1 MWHLESM
8 CNQSNLMD
16 TKKFKV
22 SDKIFLHK
30 KCCLLV
36 SFFVANNRMNLIAL
50 NQNHLHANG
59 HLNLPWFFIFVR
71 LFIFVGNQ
79 MWLGAIKIE
88 SQSCIN
94 NFLCQ
99 NKSIV
104 DIENG
109 FTQTTLRFIYNLPRS
124 FNSMKNIPWNIL
136 NHEQSHRNAVIW
148 TYSYANPWI
157 CPTPNNAFFL

>member
-1 MWHLESM
+1 MRFISSCFVFWANVKGIEDVAFRV
-8 CNQSNLMD
+8 NVQPI
-16 TKKFKV
+16 KFDGYKNFFKFLI
-22 SDKIFLHK
+22 KIFLHK
-30 KCCLLV
+30 KCYLLV
-36 SFFVANNRMNLIAL
+36 SRFVANNRMNLIVL
-50 NQNHLHANG
+50 SQNHLHANG
-59 HLNLPWFFIFVR
+59 HLNLPWFFIFVW

-109 FTQTTLRFIYNLPRS
+109 FTQTTLRFL
-124 FNSMKNIPWNIL
+124 L
-136 NHEQSHRNAVIW
+136 
-148 TYSYANPWI
+148 
-157 CPTPNNAFFL
+157 